1 MVDREFNYI
10 LNPRHR
16 DFGRLRIG
24 RIASASSLFF
34 DSFVFNDSSRCG
46 VVSPHRDSSI
56 FPAQRERRNTI
67 RFASSW
73 RESPSKFSTT

>member
-34 DSFVFNDSSRCG
+34 DSFVFNDSS
-46 VVSPHRDSSI
+46 I